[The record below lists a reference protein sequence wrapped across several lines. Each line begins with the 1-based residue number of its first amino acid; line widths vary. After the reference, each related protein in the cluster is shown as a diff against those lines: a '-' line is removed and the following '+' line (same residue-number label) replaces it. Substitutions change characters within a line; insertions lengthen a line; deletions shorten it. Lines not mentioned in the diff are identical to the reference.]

1 MIIPTFQGVVNKG
14 VLQVEAR
21 FYPYLASLEGQ
32 KVEIVVR
39 KRRSKRSDQQNRYYW
54 GVVVQILADHCGY
67 SPEEMHEALKEK
79 FLGTQER
86 DEHGL
91 IKMRSTA
98 VLSKDEFVRYTN
110 EVMRW
115 AAENLTI
122 YIPDPHLVDF

>member
-79 FLGTQER
+79 FLGTQDR
-86 DEHGL
+86 DKHGL
-91 IKMRSTA
+91 IKTKSTA

>member
-1 MIIPTFQGVVNKG
+1 MIAPIFKGKVTNG
-14 VLQVEAR
+14 VLSVDQR
-21 FYPYLASLEGQ
+21 FYSWVCSLEGND
-32 KVEIVVR
+32 VEVIVR
-39 KRRSKRSDQQNRYYW
+39 KHRSQRSLRQNRYYH
-54 GVVVQILADHCGY
+54 GVIIKILADHCGY

-91 IKMRSTA
+91 IKMKSTA

-110 EVMRW
+110 EVIRW
-115 AAENLTI
+115 AAANLTV

>member
-1 MIIPTFQGVVNKG
+1 MIPVFRGTVNKG

-32 KVEIVVR
+32 KVEIIVR

-54 GVVVQILADHCGY
+54 GVVVQILAEHCGY

-79 FLGTQER
+79 FLGTWER

-91 IKMRSTA
+91 VKRKSTTT
-98 VLSKDEFVRYTN
+98 LSVDEFIRYTN
-110 EVMRW
+110 EVIRW
-115 AAENLTI
+115 AAENLTV
-122 YIPDPHLVDF
+122 YIPDPQLVDF